1 VREYTIRREALP
13 AKDVAFL
20 SELNDEQRAA
30 VTASPGPTLVLA
42 GAGTGKTRVVTYRV
56 AWFIAQGTPPERILL
71 VTFTNKAARAMLDRV
86 EKLVGGDVRKL
97 WGGTFHHVGNRLL
110 RDHGAEVGLG
120 NGFGILDREDARD
133 LLEACVSE
141 LGLGAKGRRFPKG
154 DVLLDVISAAANRGQ
169 PIETIILDRA
179 QPFWHER
186 EAIEDV
192 AAQYERRKRAMN
204 VVDFDD
210 LLTLWL
216 RLLDDASPA
225 RAALEQQF
233 DAILVDEY
241 QDVNRLQGD
250 IVDRMAAAHRNVTVV
265 GDDAQSIYSFR
276 GASFETIMEFPDRY
290 PEARVVRLTENYRS
304 TPEILRLANAVIAQ
318 NKNQFPKEL
327 TATEESGS
335 TPAVLPLRDAALQAD
350 FVCQRVLELR
360 EEGVPLDAMAVLY
373 RAHHHAMELQME
385 LARRGIPFRVLAG
398 LRFFEQAHV
407 KDVLAHLRVLNNPR
421 EELSWLRVL
430 KLQEG
435 IGPATA
441 DRLFQA
447 IREASDPV
455 ARITRGL
462 GDMPGLS
469 TRARRGTA
477 RLAALFDSLRAA
489 AEKPDDLVHAV
500 LQGGYS
506 AYLRVVYPN
515 SRDREDDIAQ
525 LATYAGG
532 FPSLE
537 VFLTDLSLVTNLEAE
552 RVVRAGEKDEALT
565 LASVH
570 QAKGLEWRAVFVIWL
585 ADGRFP
591 SAQSMSREAALEE
604 ERRLFYV
611 AITRAREEVYL
622 TYPLTHTTRDYRQVI
637 LQRSPF
643 IAEID
648 RGADAPFETWRV
660 STATADPAPRL
671 TEPEDSSED

>member
-1 VREYTIRREALP
+1 MREYTIRREALP

-20 SELNDEQRAA
+20 TELNDEQRAA
-30 VTASPGPTLVLA
+30 VTAESGPTLVLA

-71 VTFTNKAARAMLDRV
+71 VTFTNKAARAMLERV

-110 RDHGAEVGLG
+110 RDHGEQVGLAP
-120 NGFGILDREDARD
+120 GFGILDREDARD

-154 DVLLDVISAAANRGQ
+154 DVLLDIISASANRGL
-169 PIETIILDRA
+169 PIESIILDRA

-186 EAIEDV
+186 AAIEDV

-290 PEARVVRLTENYRS
+290 PEARVVRLTQNYRS

-327 TATEESGS
+327 AATQESGS

-360 EEGVPLDAMAVLY
+360 EEGVPLESMAVLY

-407 KDVLAHLRVLNNPR
+407 KDVLAHLRVLHNPR

-441 DRLFQA
+441 DRLYQT
-447 IREASDPV
+447 IRTANDPV
-455 ARITRGL
+455 DAVAHGL
-462 GDMPGLS
+462 ADTPGLS
-469 TRARRGTA
+469 TRARRGTL
-477 RLAALFDSLRAA
+477 RLAGLFDALRAA
-489 AEKPDDLVHAV
+489 QKPDDLVSAV

-591 SAQSMSREAALEE
+591 SAQSMAHEAALEE

-611 AITRAREEVYL
+611 AVTRAREEVYL

-648 RGADAPFETWRV
+648 RGDDSPFETWRIT
-660 STATADPAPRL
+660 TATEPAPRL
-671 TEPEDSSED
+671 DEPE